1 VLVSILMEYRSAE
14 MLLAVRTLWDFYRA
28 NPDTFVEVYESRTN
42 EGVAPGA
49 PAGKMVT
56 APRGAP
62 P

>member
-42 EGVAPGA
+42 EGVAPGRS
-49 PAGKMVT
+49 G
-56 APRGAP
+56 R
-62 P
+62 